1 MYNSMVPERIG
12 EQECSPVS
20 NIVLFDR
27 FGQSYDRNRFNIA
40 ERPFNPIALSLSDQ
54 VTAAQTTIARNLA
67 RECGS
72 DVDSISEKLYC
83 CEFAELSRQAAERMI
98 IFFEKKKEALQ
109 IEVPLR
115 LVS

>member
-1 MYNSMVPERIG
+1 MYNSLAQERTG
-12 EQECSPVS
+12 EKECPPVS
-20 NIVLFDR
+20 NVVSFDR
-27 FGQSYDRNRFNIA
+27 FGQSYDRDRFNIS

-54 VTAAQTTIARNLA
+54 VTAAQTKIVRNLA

-72 DVDSISEKLYC
+72 DVDSISERLYC
-83 CEFAELSRQAAERMI
+83 CEFGELSRQAAERMI

-109 IEVPLR
+109 NEVPLR